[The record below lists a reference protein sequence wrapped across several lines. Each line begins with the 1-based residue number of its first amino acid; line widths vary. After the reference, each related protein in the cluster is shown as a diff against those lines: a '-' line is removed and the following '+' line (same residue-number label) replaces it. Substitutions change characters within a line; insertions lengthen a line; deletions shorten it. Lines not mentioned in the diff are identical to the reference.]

1 MSNVVIYTKRTC
13 GFCYRAK
20 DLLDS
25 KEIPYEEVAIDTSSS
40 LRQKMIE
47 LSGNY
52 TVPQIFINDYPIG
65 GCNELYTL
73 EYNGKLD
80 EMLMANPEI

>member
-1 MSNVVIYTKRTC
+1 MNSVVIYTKRTC

-25 KEIPYEEVAIDTSSS
+25 KQIAYEEIAIDTSVS

-52 TVPQIFINDYPIG
+52 TVPQIFIDENPIG
-65 GCNELYTL
+65 GCNELYAL
-73 EYNGKLD
+73 VYNGKLD
-80 EMLMANPEI
+80 EMLIAKSVT

>member
-1 MSNVVIYTKRTC
+1 MNNVTIYTKRTC

-25 KEIPYEEVAIDTSSS
+25 KEIAYDEIAIDISPS

-52 TVPQIFINDYPIG
+52 TVPQIFINEIPIG
-65 GCNELYTL
+65 GCNELYAL

-80 EMLMANPEI
+80 EMLMANSEA